1 MGINPYDPLGG
12 RVRTFAETT
21 RRQFLLIMGTLASLG
36 AVLFGGVEVLR
47 FMFPVAS
54 DNAPALFKTA
64 FTFEALTGGVVN
76 GKAVTPVNV
85 LSETDKRVTV
95 VLDDAGIYAVLLIC
109 THLGCTPNYVTDVT
123 TGSGVSATVADQ
135 RGVRTK
141 PQQIPN
147 GWACPCHGSRYF
159 IELDEFLRA
168 GAEADGLGEHRGHTR
183 RILRR
188 RSRDAR
194 RDPRSGRQHGTAVAA
209 ARQHEEDQRQDVR
222 SLIRRCANRASSSCS
237 PASPRDSMSARV
249 RRRPSRPRVRRAT
262 PTP

>member
-21 RRQFLLIMGTLASLG
+21 RRQFLAIMGTLASLG

-54 DNAPALFKTA
+54 DNAPALFKTE
-64 FTFEALTGGVVN
+64 FTFAQLTGGVVN

-95 VLDDAGIYAVLLIC
+95 VLDDLGIYAVLLIC

-123 TGSGVSATVADQ
+123 TGSGVAATVADA
-135 RGVRTK
+135 RGFRTK
-141 PQQIPN
+141 QQQIPN

-159 IELDEFLRA
+159 IELDELLRSCTT
-168 GAEADGLGEHRGHTR
+168 ADGLGEHRGHTR
-183 RILRR
+183 WVLRR
-188 RSRDAR
+188 RPRHSRRDAR
-194 RDPRSGRQHGTAVAA
+194 ARRQHAA
-209 ARQHEEDQRQDVR
+209 GMASARRHKEEQRQDVR
-222 SLIRRCANRASSSCS
+222 RLIR
-237 PASPRDSMSARV
+237 
-249 RRRPSRPRVRRAT
+249 
-262 PTP
+262 